1 MHRKPELS
9 VACIK
14 CSIKASYFKS
24 EIVSVFIKKKKITLT
39 PNLKEFNKAIGK
51 LAEEVFKT
59 GSILKNYR

>member
-14 CSIKASYFKS
+14 CSIKASSFKS
-24 EIVSVFIKKKKITLT
+24 EIVSVFIKKKITLT

-51 LAEEVFKT
+51 LVEEVFKT
-59 GSILKNYR
+59 GSIPENHC